1 MAQDLLKIS
10 VEAFELQLPR
20 LHIDVLKNLLRGI
33 YELKWE
39 KGKNWP
45 DDIIMDIE
53 RKETKIN
60 RELMRR
66 GFLKSKDYEDYF
78 AWLKKINTGKR
89 HF

>member
-1 MAQDLLKIS
+1 MSQDLLKIS
-10 VEAFELQLPR
+10 VEAFEVQLFKIPSDQ
-20 LHIDVLKNLLRGI
+20 LVGLLKNI

-45 DDIIMDIE
+45 DDIIADIE

-66 GFLKSKDYEDYF
+66 KHLTKKEYADYF
-78 AWLKKINTGKR
+78 KFISDNNRKKKIW
-89 HF
+89 